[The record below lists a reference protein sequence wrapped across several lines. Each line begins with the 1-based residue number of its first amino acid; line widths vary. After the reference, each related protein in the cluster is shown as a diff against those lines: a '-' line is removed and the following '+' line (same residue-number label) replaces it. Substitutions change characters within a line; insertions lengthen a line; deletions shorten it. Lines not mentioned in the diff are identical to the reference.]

1 MYTVQFYSDRKGHE
15 PVKDFLAN
23 LTKKA
28 KAKVLKYVAL
38 LEEKKPSE
46 LSCDKHYKNLS
57 HHPGLWEIRVDFGR
71 NGYRIFFYF
80 YHVAATV
87 VLLHAFHKKT
97 YETPSEELTIAL
109 RNKEDWEMRRHQ

>member
-38 LEEKKPSE
+38 LEEK
-46 LSCDKHYKNLS
+46 N
-57 HHPGLWEIRVDFGR
+57 HP
-71 NGYRIFFYF
+71 N
-80 YHVAATV
+80 
-87 VLLHAFHKKT
+87 
-97 YETPSEELTIAL
+97 
-109 RNKEDWEMRRHQ
+109 